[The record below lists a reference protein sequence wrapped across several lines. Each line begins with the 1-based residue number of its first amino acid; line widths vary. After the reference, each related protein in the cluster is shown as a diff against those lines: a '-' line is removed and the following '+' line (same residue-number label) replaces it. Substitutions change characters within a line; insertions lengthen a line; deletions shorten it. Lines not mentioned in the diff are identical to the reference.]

1 MAVVLS
7 FILMMTIAMTIMIAM
22 KMMIVIIEV
31 AETVEI
37 EVVGH
42 ITETPT
48 AIVATAIHIMVMEAT
63 TDIHTVLTE
72 AMEGMA
78 VVILNTEAMEVISVD
93 KNLFS
98 KLNNY
103 NHYIFC
109 ILFLNLKTKPSE
121 QNINL
126 NLSDKTYSHLF

>member
-1 MAVVLS
+1 
-7 FILMMTIAMTIMIAM
+7 
-22 KMMIVIIEV
+22 
-31 AETVEI
+31 
-37 EVVGH
+37 
-42 ITETPT
+42 
-48 AIVATAIHIMVMEAT
+48 MVMEAT